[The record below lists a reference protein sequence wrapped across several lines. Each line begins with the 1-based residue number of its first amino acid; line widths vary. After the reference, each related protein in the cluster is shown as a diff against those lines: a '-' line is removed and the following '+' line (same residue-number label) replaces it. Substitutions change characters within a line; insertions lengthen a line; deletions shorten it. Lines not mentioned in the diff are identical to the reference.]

1 MRFNNIVNTYSENNI
16 LSPYKRFNKTYTIF
30 NRHKYLKSHKT
41 LSTKN
46 IKNIKSSY
54 NDKNNFS
61 NHIFKK
67 SQNYIYSHENFITF
81 YTTKKKNKKFN
92 TFQIKD
98 KIFHHMNSFH
108 KNLLKSK
115 LIQSNIYKFIEKNAS
130 DNYIQKKKEREKNT
144 FLTTIANSETNKNI
158 FNFDQNEITPNE
170 ITNEKTKETNDIYYN
185 SENNIPKNKNKIS
198 IQNKLQKG
206 SMMLNFNKNIINIKK
221 SNNNYHNIL
230 SEPEVNSYI
239 FKENNTLND
248 IKKLSYNK
256 KDDVSKSYKDY
267 KLDPI
272 TIPCIKFNNILDEYF
287 KNILEDSNNK
297 GSISKKSLAKL
308 KFGIVNKAQL
318 EIYKTTLEQKELPI
332 IIADTMYRFF
342 RRGQKYFFE
351 YDDLYRKYLAFLSAE
366 VKNNKIKLNNLKDKK
381 ENLYKK
387 NSEILKKISEL
398 KEQIK
403 TYESFKKLFLMIKY
417 RTSIMKDI
425 PNEELIKYGFKNRRN
440 SVINTICIED
450 KQTTTNES
458 ESKETNSNANRNNP
472 RKSLRYSFSIVKK
485 RGSLKLNKSSTI
497 KERMISNS
505 NNKNTE
511 VSPQFPIFEEV
522 DELFKKFGEEYNN
535 IFKMFELYN
544 NSFYEKAMLQIDI
557 MKENENEQTI
567 DMMNTNNLIQKM
579 AKELVFLKEKNKQL
593 ILLKNYILNI
603 KIKNKSNSEI
613 MLSKMN
619 DINNF
624 EIKESNDN
632 KIKEE
637 INNSNKINKNDNIKN
652 NKNKSNSIDNNIK
665 LNYKEENE
673 KSITLFKIYKKLKE
687 ILLNPEIN
695 IEKILNINKLYNI
708 INEVK
713 TKKMIRLN
721 EEFYSKEVFCIK
733 ILEMLYLKLLMWKK
747 SCLKNKNLR
756 SRFLKYE
763 SERERDIKIYK
774 SKQKI
779 LEQKKYIIKRNKEI
793 LDKSNK
799 VAIFKNR
806 KIDPFPKRYLHDDVI
821 KKNLKDQ
828 NKPNNQKKEKENDN
842 FYNYFEF

>member
-67 SQNYIYSHENFITF
+67 SQNYIYSHENLFTF

-185 SENNIPKNKNKIS
+185 SENNIPKYKNKIS

-297 GSISKKSLAKL
+297 GSISKKSLAQL

-332 IIADTMYRFF
+332 IIADTMYRYF

-579 AKELVFLKEKNKQL
+579 AKELVYLKEKNKQL

-632 KIKEE
+632 KIDEE

-806 KIDPFPKRYLHDDVI
+806 KIDPFPKRYLYDDVI

-828 NKPNNQKKEKENDN
+828 NKLNNQKKEKENDN

>member
-1 MRFNNIVNTYSENNI
+1 
-16 LSPYKRFNKTYTIF
+16 
-30 NRHKYLKSHKT
+30 
-41 LSTKN
+41 
-46 IKNIKSSY
+46 
-54 NDKNNFS
+54 
-61 NHIFKK
+61 
-67 SQNYIYSHENFITF
+67 
-81 YTTKKKNKKFN
+81 
-92 TFQIKD
+92 
-98 KIFHHMNSFH
+98 
-108 KNLLKSK
+108 
-115 LIQSNIYKFIEKNAS
+115 
-130 DNYIQKKKEREKNT
+130 
-144 FLTTIANSETNKNI
+144 
-158 FNFDQNEITPNE
+158 
-170 ITNEKTKETNDIYYN
+170 
-185 SENNIPKNKNKIS
+185 
-198 IQNKLQKG
+198 
-206 SMMLNFNKNIINIKK
+206 
-221 SNNNYHNIL
+221 
-230 SEPEVNSYI
+230 
-239 FKENNTLND
+239 
-248 IKKLSYNK
+248 
-256 KDDVSKSYKDY
+256 
-267 KLDPI
+267 
-272 TIPCIKFNNILDEYF
+272 
-287 KNILEDSNNK
+287 
-297 GSISKKSLAKL
+297 
-308 KFGIVNKAQL
+308 
-318 EIYKTTLEQKELPI
+318 
-332 IIADTMYRFF
+332 
-342 RRGQKYFFE
+342 
-351 YDDLYRKYLAFLSAE
+351 
-366 VKNNKIKLNNLKDKK
+366 
-381 ENLYKK
+381 
-387 NSEILKKISEL
+387 
-398 KEQIK
+398 
-403 TYESFKKLFLMIKY
+403 
-417 RTSIMKDI
+417 
-425 PNEELIKYGFKNRRN
+425 
-440 SVINTICIED
+440 
-450 KQTTTNES
+450 
-458 ESKETNSNANRNNP
+458 
-472 RKSLRYSFSIVKK
+472 
-485 RGSLKLNKSSTI
+485 
-497 KERMISNS
+497 
-505 NNKNTE
+505 
-511 VSPQFPIFEEV
+511 
-522 DELFKKFGEEYNN
+522 
-535 IFKMFELYN
+535 
-544 NSFYEKAMLQIDI
+544 
-557 MKENENEQTI
+557 
-567 DMMNTNNLIQKM
+567 MNTNNLIQKM

-828 NKPNNQKKEKENDN
+828 NKLNNQKKEKENDN